1 MFANYDT
8 VEKATV
14 EAAPALLRDRERY
27 RPFFEAAEH
36 YAAKMHMFVAGAAA
50 AKMLAT
56 ASEADAS
63 EEVASASDASEADA
77 SEADASEEVAAED
90 YIYDFYSP
98 HGSAHARGLAD
109 CVFAVD
115 PAGLGR
121 YTTLLTNVP
130 QYNWIIM
137 VNGRRLF
144 TVTALPV
151 AGGVRTAGLVARVG
165 APRMGLF
172 GAARLAT
179 VGYELVLIDAYRELC
194 QPAKLAELGAALAT
208 ESALRAAMLQERAW
222 VERLGAVR
230 DVRGGA
236 SKKHIAI
243 ADLRKEL
250 EKFVAGPARVVVG
263 WPAVRAMETE
273 SFAQAQAQEQK
284 QAQEQN
290 QAHLHSQTYV
300 TANKLEDEWVAIE
313 RLAHRAGIKISA
325 SVDDPRMPGDLR
337 LRRLIVR
344 AAHGDVLITAYNTGS
359 YELIPYF
366 LGEEAAPNKYGTVPN
381 KYGTVFVVMRFAL
394 VDWWF
399 AALGRASA
407 PAAESRAATEEAC
420 ALFLGASV
428 TYYMLLDALDSQGTQ
443 DAQNLRADVLA
454 KIVSADSYA
463 GRDEDAEVALK
474 RAAAAA
480 PRLAEEAAMDAP
492 RFYRAYM
499 PAEKLPLAAS
509 PILQIGVAAS
519 GKSESKVP

>member
-1 MFANYDT
+1 MFTNYDA
-8 VEKATV
+8 VENATV

-27 RPFFEAAEH
+27 RPFFEAAEQ
-36 YAAKMHMFVAGAAA
+36 YAAKMQMFVAGAAA
-50 AKMLAT
+50 AKMLSSAAT
-56 ASEADAS
+56 ASEADTS
-63 EEVASASDASEADA
+63 VSDA
-77 SEADASEEVAAED
+77 VAAED

-151 AGGVRTAGLVARVG
+151 AGGVRTAGLVAKVG

-172 GAARLAT
+172 GAAQLAT
-179 VGYELVLIDAYRELC
+179 VGYELALIDAYRGLA

-222 VERLGAVR
+222 VERLGTVR

-250 EKFVAGPARVVVG
+250 ERFVAGPARVVVG

-273 SFAQAQAQEQK
+273 SFAQAQAQ
-284 QAQEQN
+284 A
-290 QAHLHSQTYV
+290 HSQTYV

-313 RLAHRAGIKISA
+313 GLAHRAGVKISA

-344 AAHGDVLITAYNTGS
+344 AAQHGDVLITAYNTGS

-366 LGEEAAPNKYGTVPN
+366 LREEPPPKKYGTTPN
-381 KYGTVFVVMRFAL
+381 TKYGTVFVVMRFAL

-428 TYYMLLDALDSQGTQ
+428 TYYLLLDALDSQGTQ
-443 DAQNLRADVLA
+443 DSLRADVLA

-463 GRDEDAEVALK
+463 GRDEDADVALK

-499 PAEKLPLAAS
+499 PAEKLPLAEA
-509 PILQIGVAAS
+509 PILPIGIAAS
-519 GKSESKVP
+519 GKSEKKEP

>member
-1 MFANYDT
+1 MFANYDA

-56 ASEADAS
+56 
-63 EEVASASDASEADA
+63 
-77 SEADASEEVAAED
+77 ASEEVAAED

-179 VGYELVLIDAYRELC
+179 VGYELALIDAYRGLC

-222 VERLGAVR
+222 VERLGTVR

-236 SKKHIAI
+236 PKKHIAI

-273 SFAQAQAQEQK
+273 SFAHSHSHSQLHSQS
-284 QAQEQN
+284 
-290 QAHLHSQTYV
+290 HSHSHSHSQTYV

-313 RLAHRAGIKISA
+313 RLAHRAGVKISA
-325 SVDDPRMPGDLR
+325 SIDDPRMPGDLR

-381 KYGTVFVVMRFAL
+381 KYGTAPNKYGTVFVVMRFAL

-428 TYYMLLDALDSQGTQ
+428 TYYMMLDALDSQDSQG
-443 DAQNLRADVLA
+443 AQSLRADVLA

-480 PRLAEEAAMDAP
+480 PQLAEEAAMDAP

-499 PAEKLPLAAS
+499 PAEKLPLAA
-509 PILQIGVAAS
+509 AS
-519 GKSESKVP
+519 IPHFL

>member
-1 MFANYDT
+1 MFANYDA

-14 EAAPALLRDRERY
+14 EAAPALLHDRERY

-50 AKMLAT
+50 AKMLAAAT
-56 ASEADAS
+56 SSD
-63 EEVASASDASEADA
+63 VSASDASA
-77 SEADASEEVAAED
+77 SDASEEVAAED

-179 VGYELVLIDAYRELC
+179 VGYELALIDAYRGLC

-273 SFAQAQAQEQK
+273 SFAQAHAHS
-284 QAQEQN
+284 
-290 QAHLHSQTYV
+290 HLHSQTYV

-313 RLAHRAGIKISA
+313 RLAHRAGVKISA
-325 SVDDPRMPGDLR
+325 SIDDPRMPGDLR

-344 AAHGDVLITAYNTGS
+344 AAHGDMLITAYNTGS

-366 LGEEAAPNKYGTVPN
+366 LGEEAAPNKYGTVPNKYGTVPNKYGTVPN

-428 TYYMLLDALDSQGTQ
+428 TYYLLLDALDSQGTQ

-499 PAEKLPLAAS
+499 PAEKLPLAAA
-509 PILQIGVAAS
+509 PI
-519 GKSESKVP
+519 